1 MTVRAADAIAAYT
14 NAAKQIAPGFEPT
27 GAESTAG
34 SSFADLLKNVAGGAV
49 EAGKEADRMSALAL
63 DGKAGVTEVVTAV
76 ANAELTLQ
84 TVVAVRDRVVEAYQ
98 QILSM
103 PI

>member
-1 MTVRAADAIAAYT
+1 MTMRTADAIAAYT
-14 NAAKQIAPGFEPT
+14 NAAKQIAPGFEPN
-27 GAESTAG
+27 GAEAAAG
-34 SSFADLLKNVAGGAV
+34 SSFSDLLKNVASSAV
-49 EAGKEADRMSALAL
+49 EAGKESDRMSALAL

-76 ANAELTLQ
+76 SNAELTLQ